1 MGRTTPSAHRKLQPL
16 RPPHVNFTSPAL
28 HFFNYQIIMNF
39 FGSRKK
45 TPAAAAKP
53 ASNSPIEAIGKLKE
67 QIRVM
72 EKGGTHLEQRIR
84 KCHMDAVAKSKKKN
98 KRGAMLDLKRKK
110 LLEKQ
115 LQQKQA
121 QQFNLEN
128 QLFALENANSNK
140 QMLDT
145 MKVTNNAM
153 SGVMNSVGGIDAIE
167 ELNEDM
173 TEHMDMANE
182 ISDIMGQQMG
192 DEFDEDELDAELEDL
207 EAEVMEE
214 EMMKQSEPAASHSS
228 EEPFSLPAVPDD
240 PLNMNTEDEDADAL
254 AQLEAEMA

>member
-1 MGRTTPSAHRKLQPL
+1 
-16 RPPHVNFTSPAL
+16 
-28 HFFNYQIIMNF
+28 MNF

-153 SGVMNSVGGIDAIE
+153 SGVMNSVYVSFI
-167 ELNEDM
+167 LSFHFLYFFCR
-173 TEHMDMANE
+173 TRKTH
-182 ISDIMGQQMG
+182 S
-192 DEFDEDELDAELEDL
+192 LTHSLTHSPTHSL
-207 EAEVMEE
+207 THVM
-214 EMMKQSEPAASHSS
+214 
-228 EEPFSLPAVPDD
+228 
-240 PLNMNTEDEDADAL
+240 
-254 AQLEAEMA
+254 